1 MLKTNKQKQRK
12 QPKTPKPAYLTL
24 TNLYTSITS
33 KQTTY
38 PDIRVKTVKLLLQ
51 KSEKILVM
59 LGLAK
64 TS

>member
-12 QPKTPKPAYLTL
+12 PKTPKPAYLTL